1 MHRRAALLLAF
12 SFLFVAGCG
21 DFSRTFAEPDGSEI
35 HPTSSAA
42 FSSRAG
48 SGAEAATATE
58 FEQGV
63 QNGLDDLNH
72 TLASRSAP
80 FRVQRVEWLSTAAGA
95 ATGMGQTVFA
105 HDRNLRFDT
114 RWVPDDPRRPDA
126 GLDLRHAAFDVA
138 PAGPGTPALVPL
150 VEQAFDTFTDEPCT
164 ALRVR
169 GIGIPDGVNPSQIL
183 PAEVM
188 AELLGDPSLETPA
201 LPAADIVT
209 LGFVPG
215 YLIDDVLGPGAAAFV
230 LGVTF
235 HFVFVDGTGMPT
247 DLDANR
253 LLDSSYKEI
262 WYNADVVWNAG
273 VGPGVDLF
281 SVVLHEVG
289 HGLELDHF
297 GRIFLTHGN
306 GALRVSPRA
315 VMNAAYLGAQREL
328 LGTDRAAYCG
338 IFANWPG
345 GPS

>member
-21 DFSRTFAEPDGSEI
+21 DISRTLAAPDGPEL
-35 HPTSSAA
+35 HPASSAA
-42 FSSRAG
+42 FSARAG
-48 SGAEAATATE
+48 SGAKAPTAKE

-63 QNGLDDLNH
+63 QQGLEDLNR

-114 RWVPDDPRRPDA
+114 RWVPDDPRRPGS
-126 GLDLRHAAFDVA
+126 GLDLRHADFDLA
-138 PAGPGTPALVPL
+138 PAGPGTPALAPL
-150 VEQAFDTFTDEPCT
+150 VEQAFDTFIDEPCT

-169 GIGIPDGVNPSQIL
+169 GVGVPDGINPSQIL
-183 PAEVM
+183 PS
-188 AELLGDPSLETPA
+188 ELIGDPSLETPP
-201 LPAADIVT
+201 LPVADIVT

-215 YLIDDVLGPGAAAFV
+215 DLVDDLLGPGAAAFV

-235 HFVFVDGTGMPT
+235 HFVFVDATGMPT
-247 DLDANR
+247 DLDGDR

-262 WYNADVVWNAG
+262 WYNADVLWDAG
-273 VGPGVDLF
+273 AGPGVDLF

-297 GRIFLTHGN
+297 GRIFLAPGN

-315 VMNAAYLGAQREL
+315 VMNAAYLGVQREL

-338 IFANWPG
+338 VYANWPG
-345 GPS
+345 EPS